1 MKEKIT
7 ASLLITTED
16 KILIQDN
23 GNKRMKLPGA
33 VKKGQYTIKQ
43 TAEQFARKLDKEIKV
58 GGILFV
64 VEEKKP
70 FKGLIFETMVNDTAF
85 VFNTRNQ
92 SEFKV
97 RHPYA
102 WLDFDYLDQLDIAD
116 ELKQLIISNQVIK
129 SSVPLINLH

>member
-23 GNKRMKLPGA
+23 GNKRMKLPSV
-33 VKKGQYTIKQ
+33 VKKGQHTIKQ
-43 TAEQFARKLDKEIKV
+43 TAEQYARKLNKEIKV

-70 FKGLIFETMVNDTAF
+70 FKGLIF
-85 VFNTRNQ
+85 
-92 SEFKV
+92 
-97 RHPYA
+97 
-102 WLDFDYLDQLDIAD
+102 DFMY
-116 ELKQLIISNQVIK
+116 
-129 SSVPLINLH
+129 

>member
-1 MKEKIT
+1 M
-7 ASLLITTED
+7 
-16 KILIQDN
+16 
-23 GNKRMKLPGA
+23 
-33 VKKGQYTIKQ
+33 
-43 TAEQFARKLDKEIKV
+43 

-92 SEFKV
+92 SGFKV

>member
-23 GNKRMKLPGA
+23 GNKRMKLPGV

-92 SEFKV
+92 SEFNV